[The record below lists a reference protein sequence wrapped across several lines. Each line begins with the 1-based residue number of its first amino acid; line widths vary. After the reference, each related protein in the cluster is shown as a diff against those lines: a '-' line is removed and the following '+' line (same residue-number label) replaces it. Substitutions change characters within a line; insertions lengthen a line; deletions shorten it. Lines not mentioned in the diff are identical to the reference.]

1 MDQRFFKNFIFDI
14 DGTILDS
21 RFATIEAFERMTMKK
36 IGRPL
41 TTEEKSITLHLPVI
55 DVLAALKIEA
65 NAENMGELFAHFD
78 ELAHGIGLFEGME
91 EVLTQVKARA
101 NFMAFATNRD
111 RTGSH
116 IVLDQNGLDKFFDTF
131 VCKDD
136 VENPKPSGDMLVL
149 LMKEN
154 NLDPEETIYIGNA
167 LSDHLAAID
176 AGIAYGASEWG
187 TDEYLNHDKILLKE
201 PADIL
206 KLLYD

>member
-1 MDQRFFKNFIFDI
+1 
-14 DGTILDS
+14 
-21 RFATIEAFERMTMKK
+21 
-36 IGRPL
+36 
-41 TTEEKSITLHLPVI
+41 
-55 DVLAALKIEA
+55 
-65 NAENMGELFAHFD
+65 MGELFAHFD
-78 ELAHGIGLFEGME
+78 ELAHGIGMFAGMK
-91 EVLTQVKARA
+91 EVLTVVKARA

-116 IVLDQNGLDKFFDTF
+116 IVLDQNGMDKFFDTF

-154 NLDPEETIYIGNA
+154 NLDPHETIYIGNA

-206 KLLYD
+206 KLLGD

>member
-41 TTEEKSITLHLPVI
+41 TVEEKAITLHLPVI

-78 ELAHGIGLFEGME
+78 ELAQGIGLFDGME

-116 IVLDQNGLDKFFDTF
+116 IVLDQNGMDKFFDTF

-154 NLDPEETIYIGNA
+154 NLDPHETIYIGNA

-176 AGIAYGASEWG
+176 AGIAYGACDWG

-206 KLLYD
+206 KLLED

>member
-41 TTEEKSITLHLPVI
+41 TTEEKAITLHLPVI

-78 ELAHGIGLFEGME
+78 ELAQGIGLFDGME

-116 IVLDQNGLDKFFDTF
+116 IVLDQNGMDKFFDTF

-136 VENPKPSGDMLVL
+136 VKNPKPSGDMLVL

-154 NLDPEETIYIGNA
+154 NLDPHETIYIGNA

-206 KLLYD
+206 KLLED